1 MAKLALVSAFLVS
14 LIPATC
20 ARKAPE
26 PTQHFE
32 PIAAPIYVE
41 PASSKGK
48 YH

>member
-26 PTQHFE
+26 PTFE
-32 PIAAPIYVE
+32 PIGAPIYVE